1 MKPFL
6 ASLGES
12 MNLSTEAFI
21 LSFVWESKRTSA
33 NLTSSGIF
41 LFILSLK
48 SSNTKE
54 TLFLASTA
62 LKIRIQSTNDFL
74 PALSACVTSC
84 STFKSKL

>member
-12 MNLSTEAFI
+12 INLSTEAFI
-21 LSFVWESKRTSA
+21 LSFVLESNRTSA
-33 NLTSSGIF
+33 NLTSSAIF
-41 LFILSLK
+41 LVILLSK
-48 SSNTKE
+48 SFHSKR

-62 LKIRIQSTNDFL
+62 LKIRMQSTNDFL

-84 STFKSKL
+84 STFKSK